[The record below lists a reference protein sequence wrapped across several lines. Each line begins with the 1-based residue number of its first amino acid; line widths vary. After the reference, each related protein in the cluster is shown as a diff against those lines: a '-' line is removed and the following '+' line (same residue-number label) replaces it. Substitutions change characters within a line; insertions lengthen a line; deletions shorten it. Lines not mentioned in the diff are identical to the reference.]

1 MNVTKTARTVAL
13 LIAGFW
19 FVICV
24 QAQDPFTNGLVAYYP
39 FNGNANDASGHAN
52 NGTVNGA
59 ALATDRFGNANSAY
73 SFDGISSLIAVPD
86 SPALRISND
95 ITVSCWVNFS
105 QTNKGVKLVGKGG
118 DCGRNYGLWLDQG
131 NAWMF
136 QQFPP
141 EGGCVGCQENTASAT
156 PAVQLGRWYQLVGV
170 RSGNV
175 SRLYLDGILLQERSP
190 TCSSNTYTGTEPLL
204 IGSFDNP
211 VTDPRYSV
219 MQGRLDD
226 IRIYNRDL
234 SPGEIQQLYVLE
246 SGPRV
251 ALIKAV
257 KPLFYNLSLTTNY
270 QLQVSTDLTHWTNQ
284 SSAFTAININMTYP
298 QYFDVDNWDK
308 LFFRLQVAP

>member
-13 LIAGFW
+13 LIAGLG
-19 FVICV
+19 FVICI
-24 QAQDPFTNGLVAYYP
+24 QAQDPFTSGLVAYYP

-59 ALATDRFGNANSAY
+59 VLATDRFGNANSAY
-73 SFDGISSLIAVPD
+73 SFDGVSSLITVPD
-86 SPALRISND
+86 SSSLRISNN

-118 DCGRNYGLWLDQG
+118 DCGRNYGLWG
-131 NAWMF
+131 NVWMF

-141 EGGCVGCQENTASAT
+141 EGGCVGCQENTASAS

-170 RSGNV
+170 RSGSV
-175 SRLYLDGILLQERSP
+175 SRLYLDGIQLQERSP
-190 TCSSNTYTGTEPLL
+190 TCANDTYTGTEPLL

-211 VTDPRYSV
+211 VTDPRYSE

-234 SPGEIQQLYVLE
+234 SAGEVQQLYVLE

-257 KPLFYNLSLTTNY
+257 KLTFYNLSFTTN
-270 QLQVSTDLTHWTNQ
+270 
-284 SSAFTAININMTYP
+284 
-298 QYFDVDNWDK
+298 
-308 LFFRLQVAP
+308 